1 MRIGFSRDIHRL
13 VSNRELILG
22 GVNIPYSKGLL
33 GHSDADVIYHV
44 VAEAIY
50 GALNKGDLG
59 TNFSDKDEK
68 NKDLD
73 SALIVTDAVTKMK
86 NDNFEVANIDIL
98 VVLEEPKLSPYLPKM
113 QENIAKLLETSI
125 SNVSLKTSTNEGID
139 EVGNKNAIIAY
150 AIVLLKSN

>member
-13 VSNRELILG
+13 VSDRELILG

-59 TNFSDKDEK
+59 TNFSDKDAK

-73 SALIVTDAVTKMK
+73 SALIVKDAVTKMK
-86 NDNFEVANIDIL
+86 NVNFEVANIDIL

-113 QENIAKLLETSI
+113 QENIAKLIETSI
-125 SNVSLKTSTNEGID
+125 SNVSIKASTNEGID